1 MIVGKRH
8 RKQPQEITKE
18 IEARNRPHRR
28 FKDAPV
34 NVDFA
39 ATSGANVFL
48 QVTDTKILTGT
59 EAARA
64 WNDIKIRKARQ
75 YGLIK

>member
-1 MIVGKRH
+1 MIAGKRH
-8 RKQPQEITKE
+8 RKPPQAIAKE

-34 NVDFA
+34 NVEFA

-48 QVTDTKILTGT
+48 QVTDTKILTGA
-59 EAARA
+59 EAERR
-64 WNDIKIRKARQ
+64 WSDIKIRKARQ

>member
-8 RKQPQEITKE
+8 RKSPQAITKE
-18 IEARNRPHRR
+18 IEASNRPHRR
-28 FKDAPV
+28 FKGVPV
-34 NVDFA
+34 NVEFA

-48 QVTDTKILTGT
+48 RVTDTKILTGT
-59 EAARA
+59 EAARV
-64 WNDIKIRKARQ
+64 WSDIKIRKARQ